1 MSARKLTD
9 LLNPNGNGDLDVLV
23 RRARELGALAEALAR
38 ALPAELAAD
47 VVAANV
53 REDGELVVVCRTPA
67 RAARIRYE
75 SGTLRAA
82 ASSVGENVNR
92 VTVRVARR

>member
-1 MSARKLTD
+1 MSELACAQGVE
-9 LLNPNGNGDLDVLV
+9 LLMDYLEG
-23 RRARELGALAEALAR
+23 
-38 ALPAELAAD
+38 ELAAD

-53 REDGELVVVCRTPA
+53 RDDGELVVVCRTPA

-92 VTVRVARR
+92 VTVRVARP